1 MSDTPVRPWTETRI
15 VGTAQPRIDA
25 HERVTG
31 SAVYARDLVLPDML
45 HAAFTRCPHAHA
57 RVRKVETTK
66 ALAMP
71 GVRAVITADSP
82 GAKLP
87 FYFTP
92 KGPLSWLF
100 DPHCRH
106 EGEEVAAVAAETIQ
120 EAREAAKAVEVEYE
134 VLPFVVDF
142 EKALLPEAPALHEGG
157 NRVGEPE
164 KYERGDVAKGFA
176 EAAAVVEM
184 SFRTPC
190 EIHTPMET
198 HGSVVRWEGERL
210 VIHDTNQGV
219 FDLRSAYAQY
229 FQLPLSSVRVVSAYM
244 GGGFGSKLEP
254 GKYTLA
260 AALLS
265 RQTGRPVKLFLS
277 REENFLCVG
286 NRPPNVL
293 KMKVGAR
300 QDGTLTALQ
309 LTGIGTGGAYPEG
322 SDAGYLASD
331 LYLCPNVRIEETSVY
346 INAGKAR
353 AFRAPGFPQG
363 AWALEQALD
372 ALAQKLGMD
381 PLALRLRNVPKV
393 SQRRGGLPYF
403 STGLARCLEDGAR
416 AFGWEEARK
425 RPRGSGPV
433 VRGVGVAA
441 GMWGWDGDPRG
452 TAIVRYVADGSASLT
467 TGASD
472 IGTGTKT
479 WMAMIVAEELG
490 VPVASVQVDNADTDT
505 TPYAVLSG
513 GSQTV
518 HVNSPAVRA
527 AALDVK
533 RQLLQMAADQL
544 KTDAASLDLRDGVI
558 ASRTAPETKVA
569 LKDLQELQ
577 QQQTIVGI
585 GRRSAHPKGKV
596 GLPFVAHFAEVEVDT
611 RTGEVRVLR
620 LLGAHDSGRVMNRL
634 TYQNQ
639 VFGGMTMGIGFGM
652 TEERV
657 LDRHTGK
664 MANANWHDYKIPT
677 AKDVPPDFACLPV
690 DLHDTEWNSTGTKG
704 IGEPATIPTAP
715 AIANAVFHATGIRVT
730 ETPINPTQMARL
742 LAARALRAA
751 GR

>member
-1 MSDTPVRPWTETRI
+1 MTETRPWPNETKV
-15 VGTAQPRIDA
+15 VGAAQPRIDG
-25 HERVTG
+25 HERVSG
-31 SAVYARDLVLPDML
+31 SAVYARDLVLPHML
-45 HAAFTRCPHAHA
+45 HAAFARCPHAHA
-57 RVRKVETTK
+57 RVKKVDATK

-71 GVRAVITADSP
+71 GVRAVLTADSP

-106 EGEEVAAVAAETIQ
+106 EGEEVAAVAAETIH
-120 EAREAAKAVEVEYE
+120 EARAAAKAIEVEYE
-134 VLPFVVDF
+134 EMPFVVDF
-142 EKALLPEAPALHEGG
+142 EKALAPGAPALHEGG
-157 NRVGEPE
+157 NRVGEPDR
-164 KYERGDVAKGFA
+164 YDRGDVAKGFA

-184 SFRTPC
+184 TFRTPC
-190 EIHTPMET
+190 EIHSPMET
-198 HGSVVRWEGERL
+198 HGSVVTWEGDRL
-210 VIHDTNQGV
+210 IIHDTNQGV

-229 FQLPLSSVRVVSAYM
+229 FQLPLSKVRVVSTYM

-293 KMKVGAR
+293 TMKAGAR
-300 QDGTLTALQ
+300 KDGTLTALQ

-322 SDAGYLASD
+322 SDAGYLTSD
-331 LYLCPNVRIEETSVY
+331 LYLCPNVKIEETNVY

-363 AWALEQALD
+363 AWALEQCVD

-393 SQRRGGLPYF
+393 SQRRGGIPYF
-403 STGLARCLEDGAR
+403 STGLAQCLQEGAK
-416 AFGWEEARK
+416 AFGWDEAR
-425 RPRGSGPV
+425 RHPRSGGPV

-452 TAIVRYVADGSASLT
+452 TAILRYDADGSASLT

-479 WMAMIVAEELG
+479 WMAMIVSEELG
-490 VPVASVQVDNADTDT
+490 VPVASVHVEHADTDA

-518 HVNSPAVRA
+518 HVNSPTVRE

-533 RQLLQMAADQL
+533 QQLLEMAAEQL
-544 KTDAASLDLRDGVI
+544 TADVASLELKDGAI
-558 ASRTAPETKVA
+558 ADRTASEKKVA
-569 LKDLQELQ
+569 LKDLKRLQE
-577 QQQTIVGI
+577 QQTIVGV
-585 GRRSAHPKGKV
+585 GRRRPHPKGKV

-639 VFGGMTMGIGFGM
+639 VFGGMTMGVGFGM

-657 LDRHTGK
+657 LDRNTGK

-690 DLHDTEWNSTGTKG
+690 DLHDTEWNTTGTKG
-704 IGEPATIPTAP
+704 IGEPATIPTAA
-715 AIANAVFHATGIRVT
+715 AIANAVHHATGIRVT
-730 ETPINPTQMARL
+730 GTPINPMQMARL
-742 LAARALRAA
+742 LASARKA

>member
-1 MSDTPVRPWTETRI
+1 MTSPWTETKV
-15 VGTAQPRIDA
+15 VGTAPPRIDA
-25 HERVTG
+25 HERVSG
-31 SAVYARDLVLPDML
+31 SAVYARDLVLPNML

-57 RVRKVETTK
+57 RVKKVDTTK
-66 ALAMP
+66 ALKMP
-71 GVRAVITADSP
+71 GVRAILTAESP

-87 FYFTP
+87 FYFTQ

-106 EGEEVAAVAAETIQ
+106 EGEEVAAVAAETLH
-120 EAREAAKAVEVEYE
+120 EAREAAKAIEVEYE
-134 VLPFVVDF
+134 ELPFVHDF
-142 EKALLPEAPALHEGG
+142 EKALDAGAPALHEGG
-157 NRVGEPE
+157 NRVGEPD
-164 KYERGDVAKGFA
+164 KHERGDVAKGFA
-176 EAAAVVEM
+176 EAAAV
-184 SFRTPC
+184 FFLNDTATT
-190 EIHTPMET
+190 EIYTPMET
-198 HGSVVRWEGERL
+198 HGSVVKWEGDRL
-210 VIHDTNQGV
+210 IIHDTNQGV

-229 FQLPLSSVRVVSAYM
+229 FQLPLSNVRVVSEYM

-293 KMKVGAR
+293 KMKVGAKK
-300 QDGTLTALQ
+300 DGTLTALQ
-309 LTGIGTGGAYPEG
+309 MTGIGTGGAYPEG

-331 LYLCPNVRIEETSVY
+331 LYLCPNVRIEETNVY

-363 AWALEQALD
+363 AWALEQAMD

-381 PLALRLRNVPKV
+381 PLALRLRNVTKV
-393 SQRRGGLPYF
+393 SQRRGGVPYF
-403 STGLARCLEDGAR
+403 STGLAQCLQEGAK
-416 AFGWEEARK
+416 AFGWDEARK
-425 RPRGSGPV
+425 RPRGSGAL

-452 TAIVRYVADGSASLT
+452 TAILRFVSDGSASLT

-490 VPVASVQVDNADTDT
+490 VPVASVHVDNADTDT

-533 RQLLQMAADQL
+533 RQLLEMAAEQL
-544 KTDAASLDLRDGVI
+544 KTDVAALELSGGVV
-558 ASRTAPETKVA
+558 ADRSAPERKVA
-569 LKDLQELQ
+569 LKDLQQLQ
-577 QQQTIVGI
+577 QQQTIVGV
-585 GRRSAHPKGKV
+585 GRRSPHAKGKV

-620 LLGAHDSGRVMNRL
+620 LLGAHDSGRVMNL
-634 TYQNQ
+634 FTYRNQ
-639 VFGGMTMGIGFGM
+639 VFGGMTMGVGFGM

-664 MANANWHDYKIPT
+664 MVNANWHDYKIPT
-677 AKDVPPDFACLPV
+677 AMDVPPDFACLPIDV
-690 DLHDTEWNSTGTKG
+690 HDTEWNSTGTKG

-742 LAARALRAA
+742 VAARKA

>member
-1 MSDTPVRPWTETRI
+1 
-15 VGTAQPRIDA
+15 
-25 HERVTG
+25 
-31 SAVYARDLVLPDML
+31 
-45 HAAFTRCPHAHA
+45 
-57 RVRKVETTK
+57 
-66 ALAMP
+66 MP
-71 GVRAVITADSP
+71 GVRAILTADSP

-106 EGEEVAAVAAETIQ
+106 EGEEVAAVAAETLYQ
-120 EAREAAKAVEVEYE
+120 ARAAAKAIEVEYE
-134 VLPFVVDF
+134 ELPFVVDHD
-142 EKALLPEAPALHEGG
+142 KALTPGAPAVHEGG
-157 NRVGEPE
+157 NRVGEPD

-190 EIHTPMET
+190 EIHSPMET
-198 HGSVVRWEGERL
+198 HGSVVRWEGDRL
-210 VIHDTNQGV
+210 IIHDTNQGV

-229 FQLPLSSVRVVSAYM
+229 FQLPLSHVRVVSEYM

-286 NRPPNVL
+286 NRPPNTL
-293 KMKVGAR
+293 RMKVGAR
-300 QDGTLTALQ
+300 KDGTLTAIQ
-309 LTGIGTGGAYPEG
+309 LVGVGTGGAYPEG

-331 LYLCPNVRIEETSVY
+331 LYLCPNVKVEETNVY
-346 INAGKAR
+346 VNAGKAR

-363 AWALEQALD
+363 AWALEQCLD

-381 PLALRLRNVPKV
+381 PVALRLRNVPKV
-393 SQRRGGLPYF
+393 SQRRGGVPYF
-403 STGLARCLEDGAR
+403 STGLAECLQDGAK
-416 AFGWEEARK
+416 AFGWDEAR
-425 RPRGSGPV
+425 RRARASGPI

-452 TAIVRYVADGSASLT
+452 TAILRFVADGSASLT

-490 VPVASVQVDNADTDT
+490 IPVASVHVQNADTDS

-527 AALDVK
+527 AALDVRK
-533 RQLLQMAADQL
+533 QLLEMAAEQL
-544 KTDAASLDLRDGVI
+544 KTDVSALELKDGVI
-558 ASRTAPETKVA
+558 AAAGAADKKVA
-569 LKDLQELQ
+569 LKDLAGLQ

-585 GRRSAHPKGKV
+585 GRRAPHPKGKV

-620 LLGAHDSGRVMNRL
+620 LLGAHDSGRVMNLL
-634 TYQNQ
+634 TYRNQ

-657 LDRHTGK
+657 LDRNTGK
-664 MANANWHDYKIPT
+664 MTNANFHDYKIPT
-677 AKDVPPDFACLPV
+677 AMDVPADFACLPV
-690 DLHDTEWNSTGTKG
+690 DRHDAEWNDTGTKG
-704 IGEPATIPTAP
+704 IGEPACIPTAP

-730 ETPINPTQMARL
+730 DTPVNPMQMARL
-742 LAARALRAA
+742 LAARKA